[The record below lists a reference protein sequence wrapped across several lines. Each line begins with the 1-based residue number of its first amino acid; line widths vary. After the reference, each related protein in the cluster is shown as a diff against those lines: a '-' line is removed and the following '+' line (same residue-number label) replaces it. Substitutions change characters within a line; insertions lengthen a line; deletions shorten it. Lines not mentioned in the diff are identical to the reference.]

1 MLPLLSKEAYL
12 AAPKDTFV
20 VGLLP
25 FTSAPLFAMALQL
38 AYASAVPTGAN
49 TVFVLPAG
57 TRELPPSL
65 PTDFSDAART
75 YVQEQLAADAKFIT
89 LNHFS
94 HHHYIIVATTK
105 ATPELVAEDLR
116 KAGHKLHAAL
126 KTDKVAE
133 LFVQDL
139 TPDGTGA
146 LPLAEG
152 VYLTAY
158 QFSGYKTDE
167 KSRQAA
173 TLSRLTLTGATLTA
187 EAVQELEG
195 LLQGVCLARDLVN
208 EPLNRLNALQF
219 ADRMAAA
226 GEEAGFHTDIL
237 DLARIEALRM
247 GGLLAVNMGSPE
259 PPTFTIME
267 YKPEGA
273 KNDKPYV
280 LVGKGVVFDTGGLSL
295 KPTPNSMDMMK
306 CDMAGGAAV
315 TGVLYALAKNK
326 IPVHVI
332 GLVPATDNR
341 PGGLA
346 FVPGDVLEMH
356 SGHTVEVL
364 NTDAEGRLLLA
375 DALSFARKYEPELV
389 FDIATLTG
397 AAARAVGKEGLV
409 AMGTAGDERMLQL
422 KQAGHR
428 THERIVELPL
438 WEEYAEHIK
447 SDIADINNLGKA
459 EAGAISAGKFLERF
473 IEGTPWIHLDIAGP
487 AFLMAPDSYRGKGGT
502 GTSVRLLYDFLVN
515 C

>member
-1 MLPLLSKEAYL
+1 
-12 AAPKDTFV
+12 
-20 VGLLP
+20 
-25 FTSAPLFAMALQL
+25 MALQL
-38 AYASAVPTGAN
+38 TYASAVPTGTD

-57 TRELPPSL
+57 TRELPPNASINL
-65 PTDFSDAART
+65 PEAART
-75 YVQEQLAADAKFIT
+75 YVHEQLAAEAKLIT

-94 HHHYIIVATTK
+94 HRHYFVVAATK

-116 KAGHKLHAAL
+116 RAGHKLLAL
-126 KTDKVAE
+126 LKADKTRE
-133 LFVQDL
+133 LFILDL
-139 TPDGTGA
+139 TTDGTGA

-152 VYLTAY
+152 IYLTAY
-158 QFSGYKTDE
+158 QFAGYKTDE
-167 KSRQAA
+167 QSTKPAIL
-173 TLSRLTLTGATLTA
+173 TRLTLTGASVTA
-187 EAVQELEG
+187 EAVRELEG
-195 LLQGVCLARDLVN
+195 LLQGVSLARDLVN
-208 EPLNRLNALQF
+208 EPLNRLNATQF
-219 ADRMAAA
+219 AERMAAA
-226 GEEAGFHTDIL
+226 GNEVGYHTEIL
-237 DLARIEALRM
+237 NLSRIEALRM
-247 GGLLAVNMGSPE
+247 GGLLAVNLGSPE

-267 YKPEGA
+267 YKPTGA
-273 KNDKPYV
+273 KNAKPYV

-315 TGVLYALAKNK
+315 TGVLYALAKNQV
-326 IPVHVI
+326 PLHVI

-356 SGHTVEVL
+356 SGLTVEVL

-389 FDIATLTG
+389 IDIATLTG

-409 AMGTAGDERMLQL
+409 AMGTAGDEQMLQL

-438 WEEYAEHIK
+438 WEEYADHIK

-487 AFLMAPDSYRGKGGT
+487 AFLTAPDNYRGKGGT
-502 GTSVRLLYDFLVN
+502 GTSVRLLYHFLKAVV
-515 C
+515 